1 MSTVMRGAAQPHAEP
16 CQCLAN
22 AAVHPASFAALVAWA
37 LRDHC
42 LKKNHLAAWSS
53 GMILASGARG
63 PGSIPGAALVM
74 LGVCQQRLDGRHGI
88 CVVLHI
94 PHPPHTYTPITL
106 ALLAVTLDTDSGRW
120 LHRVQCTRF
129 LSTSAV
135 KWRRNGR
142 VCLRA
147 LPADR
152 CVVVTD
158 MSRCWLDHT

>member
-63 PGSIPGAALVM
+63 PGFNSRSSPCHAWCVSAALGWQTWDM
-74 LGVCQQRLDGRHGI
+74 CCAAYPAPHT
-88 CVVLHI
+88 HI
-94 PHPPHTYTPITL
+94 PPITL